1 MSMPS
6 IQATKKP
13 PEKALG
19 LLPKLQNS
27 HGYEQSEPRV
37 KRNNSESELQIFHI
51 MGIADKYYIVKHI
64 KEEMELLKKEQSI
77 VEKDR
82 AGTQIK
88 Y

>member
-1 MSMPS
+1 MSIPS

-13 PEKALG
+13 PGKALG

-27 HGYEQSEPRV
+27 PGYEQSEPRF
-37 KRNNSESELQIFHI
+37 KRTNKESDLQIFHI
-51 MGIADKYYIVKHI
+51 MGIANKYYVVKHI
-64 KEEMELLKKEQSI
+64 KEEMEFFLKEQSI